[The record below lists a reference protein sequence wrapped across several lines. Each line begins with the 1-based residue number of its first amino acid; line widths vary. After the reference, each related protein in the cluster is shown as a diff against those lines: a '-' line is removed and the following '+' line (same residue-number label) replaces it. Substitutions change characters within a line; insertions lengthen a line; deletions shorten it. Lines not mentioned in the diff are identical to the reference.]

1 MMTPRDEDEVW
12 KDIVD
17 RYAEDPASEDFPAAE
32 GVAAAEPSVEVPID
46 VPAELADAW
55 NPEPWN
61 PVPWEDEGRFVPPVP
76 PRVAMPEPPRLIAWV
91 GIFVA
96 PALLLLFLICNWVMP
111 QWAST
116 LLVLWFVGGFI
127 FLIAT
132 MKSGPRDPGD
142 DGAVV

>member
-1 MMTPRDEDEVW
+1 MTPRDEDEIW

-17 RYAEDPASEDFPAAE
+17 RYAEDPASEDVPAAE
-32 GVAAAEPSVEVPID
+32 SAESVGSPETPD
-46 VPAELADAW
+46 APPELW

-91 GIFVA
+91 GVLAA
-96 PALLLLFLICNWVMP
+96 PALLLVFLVFNWVMP

-116 LLVLWFVGGFI
+116 LLIIWFVGGFA

>member
-1 MMTPRDEDEVW
+1 MTPRDEDEVW

-17 RYAEDPASEDFPAAE
+17 RYDESPAGEDVPAAE
-32 GVAAAEPSVEVPID
+32 AVVSPEPAVAPPELPEPSE
-46 VPAELADAW
+46 PAEL
-55 NPEPWN
+55 WN

-76 PRVAMPEPPRLIAWV
+76 PRVAMPEPPRLIAWL

-96 PALLLLFLICNWVMP
+96 PALLLLFLVFNWVMP

-116 LLVLWFVGGFI
+116 LLIIWFVGGFG

-132 MKSGPRDPGD
+132 MKSEPRDPGD

>member
-1 MMTPRDEDEVW
+1 MTPRDEDEVW

-17 RYAEDPASEDFPAAE
+17 RYNEDPAAE
-32 GVAAAEPSVEVPID
+32 D
-46 VPAELADAW
+46 VPASEAVESPAPADAPAEPGPDVW

-76 PRVAMPEPPRLIAWV
+76 PRVAMPEPPRLIAWLGV
-91 GIFVA
+91 FAA
-96 PALLLLFLICNWVMP
+96 PTLLLVFLVFNLVMP
-111 QWAST
+111 SWAST
-116 LLVLWFVGGFI
+116 LLIIWFVGGFV

>member
-1 MMTPRDEDEVW
+1 MTPRDEDEVW

-17 RYAEDPASEDFPAAE
+17 RYNEDPAGEDVPAAE
-32 GVAAAEPSVEVPID
+32 SLVAPDPAVEPAEPAE
-46 VPAELADAW
+46 PAPDAW

-76 PRVAMPEPPRLIAWV
+76 PRVAMPEPPRLIAWLGV
-91 GIFVA
+91 FIP
-96 PALLLLFLICNWVMP
+96 PALLLVFLVLNWVMP
-111 QWAST
+111 QWASA
-116 LLVLWFVGGFI
+116 LLIIWFVGGFG

>member
-1 MMTPRDEDEVW
+1 MTPRDEHRDEDEVW

-17 RYAEDPASEDFPAAE
+17 RYAEDPASEDVPAAE
-32 GVAAAEPSVEVPID
+32 TAPS
-46 VPAELADAW
+46 ADAPSPDVW

-61 PVPWEDEGRFVPPVP
+61 PVPWEDEGSFVPPVP
-76 PRVAMPEPPRLIAWV
+76 PRVAMPEPPRLIALLGV
-91 GIFVA
+91 FGA
-96 PALLLLFLICNWVMP
+96 PALLLVFLIFGWRMP
-111 QWAST
+111 DWAST
-116 LLVLWFVGGFI
+116 LLIVWFVGGFA

>member
-1 MMTPRDEDEVW
+1 MTPRDEDEVW

-17 RYAEDPASEDFPAAE
+17 RYDEDPAGEDVPAAE
-32 GVAAAEPSVEVPID
+32 AEVSPDVAEAPADSPEP
-46 VPAELADAW
+46 W
-55 NPEPWN
+55 NPVPWN

-76 PRVAMPEPPRLIAWV
+76 PRVAMPEPPRLIALLGV
-91 GIFVA
+91 LGA
-96 PALLLLFLICNWVMP
+96 PALLLVFLIFGWRMP
-111 QWAST
+111 DWAST
-116 LLVLWFVGGFI
+116 ILIVWFVGGFA